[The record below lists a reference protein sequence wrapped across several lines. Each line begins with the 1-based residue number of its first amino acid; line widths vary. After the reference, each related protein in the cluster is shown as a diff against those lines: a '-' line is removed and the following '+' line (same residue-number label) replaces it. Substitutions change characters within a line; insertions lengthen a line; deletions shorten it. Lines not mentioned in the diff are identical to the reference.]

1 MKIKRVEI
9 LSSDQTIR
17 YPKCQNY
24 FKSYR
29 RPLVLSELE
38 VEDVEGETLDLL
50 VEVRKIGETIFS
62 IDHGKREG
70 SHFLVLG
77 KKESEHTMTQE
88 ELKIINRII
97 PKIALAL
104 QVLDFNS
111 SLQEEVR
118 IQTKT
123 LNAKNRELEVA
134 YQKLQDLDQNKDNFL
149 AIASHELRTPM
160 TIIKGYSDLFLNN
173 TF

>member
-1 MKIKRVEI
+1 
-9 LSSDQTIR
+9 
-17 YPKCQNY
+17 
-24 FKSYR
+24 
-29 RPLVLSELE
+29 
-38 VEDVEGETLDLL
+38 
-50 VEVRKIGETIFS
+50 
-62 IDHGKREG
+62 
-70 SHFLVLG
+70 
-77 KKESEHTMTQE
+77 MTQE